1 MKEKFMRNDL
11 LAPARRAR
19 RNPLKKRNIERVE
32 RDLKSLVADPQHVQN
47 RDREFSGFVSRQF
60 SRVYGDGPIERDATG
75 WPARGTPLR
84 ADIEVFHPSPGEA
97 TSPSTAASAPAR
109 PTSRPT

>member
-1 MKEKFMRNDL
+1 MRNDL
-11 LAPARRAR
+11 LASARRAR

-47 RDREFSGFVSRQF
+47 RDREFSGFVS
-60 SRVYGDGPIERDATG
+60 
-75 WPARGTPLR
+75 
-84 ADIEVFHPSPGEA
+84 PSPGEA